1 MKKTN
6 IILTLILL
14 ASTFANA
21 QQNKL
26 SLQQVLDSVKTKNPV
41 AKMYDAEIK
50 SMDEAAKGARSWM
63 APEVGTGFFM
73 TPYNP
78 MYWKPDS
85 KMGTQGMG
93 QYMISAQ
100 QMIPNKKRL
109 DAESAY
115 MNSMS
120 SSELQNKNYALN
132 MLFAEAK
139 ANYYNILITEKKLS
153 IINENE
159 QLLGFM
165 IQSAELRYKNNME
178 KIGAYYKTKAALGNL
193 QSMKIM
199 MQNEINKSK
208 IALNTLLCRD
218 KFIAFEVDT
227 SYALKDLTQFLLDS
241 ALFLNNRSD
250 LKAIDK
256 QIEINHLKQNVAT
269 ASLRPEFGIKYD
281 HMFTFGG
288 QPQLYSLMGMM
299 KIPIA
304 PWSSKMYKAQSTSLQ
319 FKDEALQSQ
328 KQMILNDAMGMANSM
343 KTDYSA
349 MLQNLKLYQLHII
362 PALQNNY
369 KTFLLGYQQNT
380 EELFMLF
387 DAWESLNMAQM
398 NYLDKLNEALKM
410 QTELEKLLETN

>member
-1 MKKTN
+1 MQKVKLF
-6 IILTLILL
+6 IILLL
-14 ASTFANA
+14 FTNLFATA
-21 QQNKL
+21 QQNTL
-26 SLQQVLDSVKTKNPV
+26 SLSQVLDSIKVKNPV
-41 AKMYDAEIK
+41 VKMYEAEIK
-50 SMDEAAKGARSWM
+50 SMDEAAKGAKSWM
-63 APEVGTGFFM
+63 APEIGTGFFM

-100 QMIPNKKRL
+100 QMFPNKKRL

-115 MNSMS
+115 MKSMS
-120 SSELQNKNYALN
+120 STEQQNKNYALN
-132 MLFAEAK
+132 LLFAEAK
-139 ANYYNILITEKKLS
+139 TNYYNILIAEKKLS

-159 QLLGFM
+159 KLLNFM

-199 MQNEINKSK
+199 LLSEITKSK
-208 IALNTLLCRD
+208 IALNTLLNRN
-218 KFIAFEVDT
+218 KQTNFIIDT
-227 SYALKDLTQFLLDS
+227 TYSLKNVVIFSIDS
-241 ALFLNNRSD
+241 TVFLNNRSD
-250 LKAIDK
+250 LKSIDK
-256 QIEINHLKQNVAT
+256 QIEINQLKQSLTN
-269 ASLRPEFGIKYD
+269 ASLKPEFGIKYD
-281 HMFTFGG
+281 HMFTFGN

-304 PWSSKMYKAQSTSLQ
+304 PWSSKMYKSQSISLKY
-319 FKDEALQSQ
+319 KDEALKSE
-328 KQMILNDAMGMANSM
+328 KQMILNETMGMASSM
-343 KTDYSA
+343 KVDYDA
-349 MLQNLKLYQLHII
+349 MLQNINLYKNHII

-369 KTFLLGYQQNT
+369 KTFLIGYEQNT

-387 DAWESLNMAQM
+387 DAWESLNMSQM

>member
-1 MKKTN
+1 MQKIKLF
-6 IILTLILL
+6 IILFLFTSLL
-14 ASTFANA
+14 ANA
-21 QQNKL
+21 QQNTL
-26 SLQQVLDSVKTKNPV
+26 SLSQVLDSIKIKNPLV
-41 AKMYDAEIK
+41 KMYEAEIK
-50 SMDEAAKGARSWM
+50 SMDEAAKGAKSWM
-63 APEVGTGFFM
+63 APEIGTGFFM

-100 QMIPNKKRL
+100 QMFPNKKRL

-115 MNSMS
+115 MKSMS
-120 SSELQNKNYALN
+120 STEQQNKNYALN
-132 MLFAEAK
+132 LLFAEAK
-139 ANYYNILITEKKLS
+139 NNYYNILIAEKKLS

-159 QLLGFM
+159 KLLNFM

-178 KIGAYYKTKAALGNL
+178 KIGAYYKTKAALGNV

-199 MQNEINKSK
+199 LLSEITKSK
-208 IALNTLLCRD
+208 IALNTLLNRN
-218 KFIAFEVDT
+218 KQTVFSIDT
-227 SYALKDLTQFLLDS
+227 TYALKDISNFTLDS
-241 ALFLNNRSD
+241 TIFLSNRSD

-256 QIEINHLKQNVAT
+256 QIEINQLKQNLT
-269 ASLRPEFGIKYD
+269 NASLKPEFGIKYD
-281 HMFTFGG
+281 HMFTFGN

-304 PWSSKMYKAQSTSLQ
+304 PWSSKMYKSQSISLKY
-319 FKDEALQSQ
+319 KDEALKSE
-328 KQMILNDAMGMANSM
+328 KQMILNETIGMASSM
-343 KTDYSA
+343 KVDYDA
-349 MLQNLKLYQLHII
+349 MLQNIKLYQKHII

-369 KTFLLGYQQNT
+369 KTFLIGYEQNT

-387 DAWESLNMAQM
+387 DAWESLNMSQM

-410 QTELEKLLETN
+410 QTELEKLLEIN

>member
-1 MKKTN
+1 MRKIN
-6 IILTLILL
+6 LFIILLL
-14 ASTFANA
+14 FTNFIANA
-21 QQNKL
+21 QQNTL
-26 SLQQVLDSVKTKNPV
+26 SLSQILDSIKVKNPV
-41 AKMYDAEIK
+41 VKMYEAEIR
-50 SMDEAAKGARSWM
+50 SMDEAAKGAKSWM
-63 APEVGTGFFM
+63 APEIGTGFFM

-100 QMIPNKKRL
+100 QMFPNKKRL

-115 MNSMS
+115 MKSMS
-120 SSELQNKNYALN
+120 STELQNKNYALN
-132 MLFAEAK
+132 LLFAEAK
-139 ANYYNILITEKKLS
+139 NNYYNILIAEKKLS
-153 IINENE
+153 IINGNE
-159 QLLGFM
+159 KLLDFM

-178 KIGAYYKTKAALGNL
+178 KIGAYYKAKAALGNI

-199 MQNEINKSK
+199 LTSEITKSK
-208 IALNTLLCRD
+208 ITLNTLLNRS
-218 KFIAFEVDT
+218 KQTNFIIDT
-227 SYALKDLTQFLLDS
+227 TYSLKDVVVFSIDS
-241 ALFLNNRSD
+241 VVFLNNRSD

-256 QIEINHLKQNVAT
+256 QIEINQLKQSLT
-269 ASLRPEFGIKYD
+269 SASLKAEFGIKYD
-281 HMFTFGG
+281 HMFTFGN

-304 PWSSKMYKAQSTSLQ
+304 PWSSKMYKSQSISLKY
-319 FKDEALQSQ
+319 KDEALKSQ
-328 KQMILNDAMGMANSM
+328 KQMILNETMGMASSM
-343 KTDYSA
+343 KVDYDA
-349 MLQNLKLYQLHII
+349 MLQNINLYKKYII

-369 KTFLLGYQQNT
+369 KTFLIGYEQNT

-387 DAWESLNMAQM
+387 DAWESLNMSQM

>member
-1 MKKTN
+1 MQKIKLF
-6 IILTLILL
+6 IILLL
-14 ASTFANA
+14 FTNLFANA
-21 QQNKL
+21 QKNTISL
-26 SLQQVLDSVKTKNPV
+26 SQVLDSIKVKNPV
-41 AKMYDAEIK
+41 VKMYEAEIK
-50 SMDEAAKGARSWM
+50 SMDEAAKGAKSWM
-63 APEVGTGFFM
+63 APEIGTGFFM

-78 MYWKPDS
+78 MYWKPDN

-100 QMIPNKKRL
+100 QMFPNKKRL

-115 MNSMS
+115 MKSMS
-120 SSELQNKNYALN
+120 STEQQNKNYALN
-132 MLFAEAK
+132 LLFAEAK
-139 ANYYNILITEKKLS
+139 NNYYNILIAEKKLS

-159 QLLGFM
+159 KLLDFM

-178 KIGAYYKTKAALGNL
+178 KIGAYYKTKAALGNV

-199 MQNEINKSK
+199 LQSEITKSK
-208 IALNTLLCRD
+208 IALNTLLYRS
-218 KFIAFEVDT
+218 KQTAFSIDT
-227 SYALKDLTQFLLDS
+227 TYALKDIANFTLDS
-241 ALFLNNRSD
+241 TIFLSNRSD

-256 QIEINHLKQNVAT
+256 QIEINQLKQSLTN
-269 ASLRPEFGIKYD
+269 ASLKPEFGIKYD
-281 HMFTFGG
+281 HMFTFGN

-304 PWSSKMYKAQSTSLQ
+304 PWSSKMYKSQSISLKY
-319 FKDEALQSQ
+319 KDEALKSE
-328 KQMILNDAMGMANSM
+328 KQMILNETMGMASSM
-343 KTDYSA
+343 KVDYDA
-349 MLQNLKLYQLHII
+349 MLQNIKLYQKHII

-369 KTFLLGYQQNT
+369 KTFLIGYEQNT

-387 DAWESLNMAQM
+387 DAWESLNMSQM

>member
-1 MKKTN
+1 MQKIKLF
-6 IILTLILL
+6 IILFLFTSLL
-14 ASTFANA
+14 ANA
-21 QQNKL
+21 QQNTL
-26 SLQQVLDSVKTKNPV
+26 SLSQVLDSIKIKNPLV
-41 AKMYDAEIK
+41 KMYEAEIK
-50 SMDEAAKGARSWM
+50 SMDEAAKGAKSWM
-63 APEVGTGFFM
+63 APEIGTGFFM

-100 QMIPNKKRL
+100 QMFPNKKRL

-115 MNSMS
+115 MKSMS
-120 SSELQNKNYALN
+120 STEQQNKNYALN
-132 MLFAEAK
+132 LLFAEAK
-139 ANYYNILITEKKLS
+139 NNYYNILRAEKKLS

-159 QLLGFM
+159 KLLNFM

-178 KIGAYYKTKAALGNL
+178 KIGAYYKTKAALGNV

-199 MQNEINKSK
+199 LLSEITKSK
-208 IALNTLLCRD
+208 IALNTLLNRN
-218 KFIAFEVDT
+218 KQTVFSIDT
-227 SYALKDLTQFLLDS
+227 TYALKDISNFTLDS
-241 ALFLNNRSD
+241 TIFLSNRSD

-256 QIEINHLKQNVAT
+256 QIEINQLKQNLT
-269 ASLRPEFGIKYD
+269 NASLKPEFGIKYD
-281 HMFTFGG
+281 HMFTFGN

-304 PWSSKMYKAQSTSLQ
+304 PWSSKMYKSQSISLKY
-319 FKDEALQSQ
+319 KDEALKSE
-328 KQMILNDAMGMANSM
+328 KQMILNETIGMASSM
-343 KTDYSA
+343 KVDYDA
-349 MLQNLKLYQLHII
+349 MLQNIKLYQKHII

-369 KTFLLGYQQNT
+369 KTFLIGYEQNT

-387 DAWESLNMAQM
+387 DAWESLNMSQM

-410 QTELEKLLETN
+410 QTELEKLLEIN